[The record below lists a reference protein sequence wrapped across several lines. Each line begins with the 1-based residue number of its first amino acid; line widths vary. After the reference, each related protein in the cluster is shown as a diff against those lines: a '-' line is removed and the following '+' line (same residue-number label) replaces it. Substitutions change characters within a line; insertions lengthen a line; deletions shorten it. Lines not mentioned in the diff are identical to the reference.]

1 MALFRLDMHPVSH
14 MYPLKGGTGY
24 DTVLF
29 VCTLVPASL
38 VAVVAA
44 AMRLRRNALADAVA
58 ALGGGLAAVL
68 ALDLY
73 LHRHGGACT
82 INRPCA
88 QQ

>member
-14 MYPLKGGTGY
+14 IDPLKGGTGY
-24 DTVLF
+24 DTMLF

-38 VAVVAA
+38 VAGVAA
-44 AMRLRRNALADAVA
+44 AMRLRRNALGDAVA

-73 LHRHGGACT
+73 LHRHGCVY
-82 INRPCA
+82 R
-88 QQ
+88 